1 MVGKMAIPKMMWH
14 GFVKDQKMNQ
24 QRRGMGLKWKIGG
37 TYTGVMLVLGIVV
50 TAAVYQLVQN
60 TLRDQIDKRAIAI
73 ATNFSDA
80 AAGHLASK
88 NLLALHALAGKY
100 TLLDN
105 VAYAFVKDAQGEV
118 VAHTPGTFPEELR
131 RNLSA
136 GANRQV
142 QRREVALANRTVYE
156 TAVPI
161 LEGQM
166 GSVHVGFWGDAV
178 QTEIRRAIFPIIL
191 IIALLPLVGA
201 VVSFLLAEWIV
212 RPIVGLTEIADKV
225 TMGDLEV
232 SVRGKCVTSRDEI
245 GDLARSLERL
255 RSSLRAAMLRLVEK

>member
-1 MVGKMAIPKMMWH
+1 MAIRKMMWH
-14 GFVKDQKMNQ
+14 GFIKDREMNQ

-37 TYTGVMLVLGIVV
+37 IYTGVMLVLGTVV
-50 TAAVYQLVQN
+50 TAAVYQLVQS
-60 TLRDQIDKRAIAI
+60 TLRDQLDKRTLAI

-105 VAYAFVKDAQGEV
+105 VAYAFIEDAQGEV
-118 VAHTPGTFPEELR
+118 VAHTPGAFPDELR
-131 RNLSA
+131 RRLSA

-142 QRREVALANRTVYE
+142 QRRELALAKRTVYE
-156 TAVPI
+156 TAVPV

-166 GSVHVGFWGDAV
+166 GSVHVGFWADAV
-178 QTEIRRAIFPIIL
+178 DTEIRRALLPIIL
-191 IIALLPLVGA
+191 IIALVPLVGA
-201 VVSFLLAEWIV
+201 VLSFLLAHWIV

-232 SVRGKCVTSRDEI
+232 SVRGKSVTSRDEI

-255 RSSLRAAMLRLVEK
+255 RSSLRAAMLQLVEK